1 MYFDRF
7 DICLAHWAFACDW
20 HGGQGSATYAK
31 LGQLERMHFRPGACQ
46 GTEPRNLGDNAREI
60 YKQLVIAHCGGIK
73 STASNSK
80 PERSEG

>member
-1 MYFDRF
+1 MYWDRF

-31 LGQLERMHFRPGACQ
+31 LGQPERIGFSAGMGQ
-46 GTEPRNLGDNAREI
+46 GSEPRELGDNAREI
-60 YKQLVIAHCGGIK
+60 YKQLVITHCGGIK
-73 STASNSK
+73 STANQ

>member
-31 LGQLERMHFRPGACQ
+31 LGQLERIGFSAGMAQ
-46 GTEPRNLGDNAREI
+46 GTEPRELGDNAREI
-60 YKQLVIAHCGGIK
+60 YKQLVIAHCGGVK
-73 STASNSK
+73 NTNK
-80 PERSEG
+80 G

>member
-7 DICLAHWAFACDW
+7 DICLAHWAFACHW
-20 HGGQGSATYAK
+20 HEGMGSATYAK
-31 LGQLERMHFRPGACQ
+31 FAQLDRLRFSPGAVQ
-46 GTEPRNLGDNAREI
+46 SAEPRDLGDNAREI

>member
-7 DICLAHWAFACDW
+7 DICLAHWAFACNW
-20 HGGQGSATYAK
+20 HGGQSSATYAK
-31 LGQLERMHFRPGACQ
+31 LGQLDRMGFWPGMGQ

-73 STASNSK
+73 STATQS
-80 PERSEG
+80 ERSEN